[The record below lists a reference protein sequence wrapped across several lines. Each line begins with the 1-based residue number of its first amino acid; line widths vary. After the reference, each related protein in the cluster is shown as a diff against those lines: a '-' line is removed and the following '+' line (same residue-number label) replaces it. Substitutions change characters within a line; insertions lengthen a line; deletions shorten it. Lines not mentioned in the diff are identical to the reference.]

1 MPTRQLPTPIAR
13 TAGSFKLRAAVL
25 LADGA
30 ALALGYVLLLWVLD
44 QFGQLIPPLTGRQ
57 VMIGLATTTAVGL
70 LGLRA
75 SGAHERR
82 LARVRRRELI
92 ATTKASAA
100 PALLLLVL
108 LSGQSLSMLAT
119 IGVLVGSSVL
129 WSLLLAAS
137 RAAIAEWIRG
147 LRARGHLQ
155 ASVLVVGT
163 GRARQISD
171 FLEAHPHLGYAVA
184 DTVELL
190 PESVDATLQLLGDLA
205 QDTGVSGIVI
215 TDPGDP
221 VVQPLLPALGR
232 MGLHVHVASGVQ
244 GFELRSTVTSSMAGE
259 LFLDFSPNT
268 TPEWE
273 PALVRAADIV
283 ISTIVLTL
291 TAPLW
296 LLIAAAVKIV
306 DGGPVLY
313 VQERVGR
320 HEQPFPM
327 LKFRSMRQGADAI
340 DMSDRDNGRE
350 GPLTKV
356 ADDPRVTA
364 IGRIIRA
371 TSLDELPQLL
381 NVLRGDMSIVGPRPA
396 LASEHVQFDDELRRR
411 TEVRPGLTG
420 LWQVE
425 GRDLPSFELYRRLDL
440 IYVDNFSTS
449 LYFSVLLRT
458 VTALVGHTT
467 RSLLT
472 GSEATLAPE
481 EAHGLPDAT
490 GTIDLTEH
498 VGNDA
503 RTWGA
508 QD

>member
-1 MPTRQLPTPIAR
+1 MPMRQLPTPIAR
-13 TAGSFKLRAAVL
+13 TSGSVRLRFAVL
-25 LADGA
+25 LTDAA
-30 ALALGYVLLLWVLD
+30 ALALGWVTVLWATGWPLAH
-44 QFGQLIPPLTGRQ
+44 QAALTGL
-57 VMIGLATTTAVGL
+57 VVTLSVGL
-70 LGLRA
+70 LSLRA
-75 SGAHERR
+75 AGAHQRR
-82 LARVRRRELI
+82 LARVRRRELL
-92 ATTKASAA
+92 ATTKAAGA
-100 PALLLLVL
+100 PAIMLLVL
-108 LSGQSLSMLAT
+108 LPDGFLSQGILQT
-119 IGVLVGSSVL
+119 LPVLVGAAAV
-129 WSLLLAAS
+129 WAVLLAAG
-137 RAAIAEWIRG
+137 RAAVGEWIRG

-155 ASVLVVGT
+155 AKVLVVGT
-163 GRARQISD
+163 GRAQEISA
-171 FLEAHPHLGYAVA
+171 FLDHHPHLGYAVA

-190 PESVDATLQLLGDLA
+190 PESVEASLQLLGDLA

-244 GFELRSTVTSSMAGE
+244 GFELRATVTSSLAGE
-259 LFLDFSPNT
+259 LFLDFSPNEV
-268 TPEWE
+268 PEWE
-273 PALVRAADIV
+273 PALVRAADV
-283 ISTIVLTL
+283 AISAVGLVLA
-291 TAPLW
+291 APVW
-296 LLIAAAVKIV
+296 LAIALAVKLT

-320 HEQPFPM
+320 HDQPFAM

-356 ADDPRVTA
+356 ADDPRVTPV
-364 IGRIIRA
+364 GRLIRA

-396 LASEHVQFDDELRRR
+396 LASEHAQFDEELRRR

-440 IYVDNFSTS
+440 VYVDNFSLS
-449 LYFSVLLRT
+449 LYCSVLLRT
-458 VTALVGHTT
+458 VTALLGHTT
-467 RSLLT
+467 RSLAM

-481 EAHGLPDAT
+481 DHGHEAA
-490 GTIDLTEH
+490 TIDLANHEIS
-498 VGNDA
+498 GDA

-508 QD
+508 AD

>member
-1 MPTRQLPTPIAR
+1 MTQRPLPTPIAR
-13 TAGSFKLRAAVL
+13 TGGSLKLRTAVL
-25 LADGA
+25 AADA
-30 ALALGYVLLLWVLD
+30 TALALGWVGVLVIL
-44 QFGQLIPPLTGRQ
+44 GAPLTDGEALR
-57 VMIGLATTTAVGL
+57 GLVVTLGVGM

-75 SGAHERR
+75 MGAHQRR
-82 LARVRRRELI
+82 QARVRRRELL

-100 PALLLLVL
+100 PAVLLLVL
-108 LSGQSLSMLAT
+108 LPQDTITDTLAL
-119 IGVLVGSSVL
+119 LVGAASL
-129 WSLLLAAS
+129 WALLLAAS
-137 RAAIAEWIRG
+137 RAAIGEWIRG

-155 ASVLVVGT
+155 ARVLVVGT
-163 GRARQISD
+163 GRAREVTD
-171 FLEAHPHLGYAVA
+171 FLESHPHLGYAVA

-190 PESVDATLQLLGDLA
+190 PERIEDSLRLLGDLA
-205 QDTGVSGIVI
+205 ADTGVSGIVI

-221 VVQPLLPALGR
+221 VVQPLLPTLGR
-232 MGLHVHVASGVQ
+232 MGLHVHVASGVL
-244 GFELRSTVTSSMAGE
+244 GFELRTAVTSSMAGE
-259 LFLDFSPNT
+259 LFLDFSPHQV
-268 TPEWE
+268 PEWE
-273 PALVRAADIV
+273 SALVRAADV
-283 ISTIVLTL
+283 LLSLFVLTVS
-291 TAPLW
+291 APVW
-296 LLIAAAVKIV
+296 LVLAAAVKIT

-313 VQERVGR
+313 VQERIGR

-356 ADDPRVTA
+356 ADDPRVTPV
-364 IGRIIRA
+364 GRFIRA

-396 LASEHVQFDDELRRR
+396 LASEHEQFDADLRRR

-440 IYVDNFSTS
+440 VYVDNFSIG
-449 LYFSVLLRT
+449 LYASILLRT

-467 RSLLT
+467 RSLAM
-472 GSEATLAPE
+472 GEATLAPDLVE
-481 EAHGLPDAT
+481 EPT
-490 GTIDLTEH
+490 VVDLSDH

-503 RTWGA
+503 RTWGSTSE
-508 QD
+508 